1 MPAVLARDLL
11 KAFGLI
17 STFAA
22 TLALSAVVLVRA
34 ARWFLQSEGVLIPRE
49 TSRFAMVSRGF
60 SELARRKAL
69 AVVVV
74 GVACLLIRGA
84 LLPLLKIPVPRNH
97 DEFSYLL
104 AGDTFAH
111 GRLTN
116 PTHPM
121 WVHFESMH
129 INQRPTY
136 MSMYPPG
143 QGMILAV
150 GQWLGHP
157 WIGIWFTTALMCA
170 FICWMLQA
178 WLPPKWALLGG
189 ILAILQFGILSYWMN
204 TYFCAS
210 LPALAGALVLGAW
223 PRLKKRP
230 QAGRAVLLAIG
241 VTLLAITRPYEG
253 LIFSLPV
260 AGALLAWMLGKDRPS
275 ARTSWLRVIVPMAST
290 LIISAGWLG
299 YYNWRVSENPLVMP
313 YQINRQSYAVAPLF
327 VWQHVSPEPHYRNA
341 MLRNFY
347 AGWELNLY
355 RDTVSHGL
363 ARHFWIRITTYWPY
377 YLGPFLS
384 IPLIAL
390 PWAITDKRIRL
401 LLVVIAF
408 GITGLELE
416 VWSQPHYAAPLTG
429 AVFAVLLQCMRH
441 LQFWR
446 WRGKPVGRF
455 LVRSVVIA
463 CFAFDVAWLSAVA
476 MRVNDWRLYTLG
488 NLQRAAILQRLE
500 QMPGPQLVIVQYS
513 PSHPVWLEWVYNRA
527 DIDHAKV
534 VWARDMGED
543 CNQELTHYFSDRRLW
558 LLNADAHPP
567 ELLPGPAAVRNV
579 RGGPLPA
586 CGTNAVL

>member
-1 MPAVLARDLL
+1 MPGVLARHLL

-22 TLALSAVVLVRA
+22 ILATTALGLILAT
-34 ARWFLQSEGVLIPRE
+34 RWFLQVEGVLIPRE
-49 TSRFAMVSRGF
+49 TSRFALVSRGF

-84 LLPLLKIPVPRNH
+84 LVPLLKIPAPRDH

-104 AGDTFAH
+104 AADTFAH

-157 WIGIWFTTALMCA
+157 WIGVWFTTALMCA
-170 FICWMLQA
+170 LICWMLQA
-178 WLPPKWALLGG
+178 WLPPKWALVGG
-189 ILAILQFGILSYWMN
+189 VLAILQFGILSYWVN

-210 LPALAGALVLGAW
+210 LPALAGALVLGAL
-223 PRLKKRP
+223 PRLKKHPR
-230 QAGRAVLLAIG
+230 AGYAVWLATG
-241 VTLLAITRPYEG
+241 VSLLAITRPYEG
-253 LIFSLPV
+253 LIFCLPV
-260 AGALLAWMLGKDRPS
+260 AGALLAWMLGKHRPS
-275 ARTSWLRVIVPMAST
+275 ARILWLRVLLPMAGT
-290 LIISAGWLG
+290 LLVSAGWLG
-299 YYNWRVSENPLVMP
+299 YYNWRVSGNALVLP
-313 YQINRQSYAVAPLF
+313 YQINRQTYAVAPLF

-355 RDTVSHGL
+355 RDTVDRGL
-363 ARHFWIRITTYWPY
+363 ARHLWIRITTYWPY

-390 PWAITDKRIRL
+390 PWVITDRRIRM
-401 LLVVIAF
+401 LLVVVAI
-408 GITGLELE
+408 GMVGLELE

-441 LQFWR
+441 LQFCR
-446 WRGKPVGRF
+446 WRGKQVGRV
-455 LVRSVVIA
+455 LVRWVVIA
-463 CFAFDVAWLSAVA
+463 CFAFDAAWLSAVA
-476 MRVNDWRLYTLG
+476 MHVNDWRLYSLG
-488 NLQRAAILQRLE
+488 NLQRVAILQSLE
-500 QMPGPQLVIVQYS
+500 QMPGSQLVIVRYS

-543 CNQELTHYFSDRRLW
+543 CNQELTAYFSDRRSW
-558 LLNADAHPP
+558 LLDADADPP
-567 ELLPGPAAVRNV
+567 QLLPDSVEGRNGLG
-579 RGGPLPA
+579 GGPWPA
-586 CGTNAVL
+586 CGN